1 MRNYLNT
8 HHVAK
13 KLGVNIQT
21 VRHYIRK
28 GELRA
33 AKVGKR
39 YVITQEDIDA
49 FLERRKEVRD
59 LNRLG
64 LTEKGKDMVFR
75 LRDNARRV
83 LAYLVECPGA
93 DVREISAALDIEEE
107 ETLRAL
113 RRLEGEGR
121 AHSEPRGGEANLER
135 DPWFADA
142 RGFDEGAP
150 PPR

>member
-13 KLGVNIQT
+13 KLGVNIQS

-64 LTEKGKDMVFR
+64 LTEEGRDIVFK
-75 LRDNARRV
+75 LRENAHRV
-83 LAYLVECPGA
+83 LAYLMECPGA

-107 ETLRAL
+107 EALRAL
-113 RRLEGEGR
+113 RRLEGEGQ
-121 AHSEPRGGEANLER
+121 AHSEPRGGEADR
-135 DPWFADA
+135 GKDPWFADA
-142 RGFDEGAP
+142 RGGDESASP
-150 PPR
+150 TR